1 MSNDLAF
8 SSARKLAELV
18 AAREVSSQEL
28 TRMYIERIEK
38 FDGEIN
44 AVPVRTFERAM
55 ADAQDA
61 DAAVEKGEPLGPLH
75 GVPMTI
81 KESYV
86 MQDTPSTW
94 GIEAYRDNVSD
105 TDGLAVKRFRAAGA
119 HFLGK
124 TNVPVDLGDFQ
135 SYNDIYGTTNNP
147 WDFDRAPGGSSGGS
161 AASLAAG
168 FCALEAGSDIGG
180 SIRTPAHFCG
190 VFGHKPTWGIIPLAG
205 HELFPGVPDSD
216 LSVCGPLARDAG
228 DLATALDVMAGP
240 TERVAAGWK
249 LELPRS
255 KFKSLSE
262 LRVAVWPSDDMSRV
276 SAETAERV
284 NRVADTL
291 RQLGATV
298 SDTARPDFDTK
309 AAHQTYQSLLT
320 AVMSSA
326 QPAEYV
332 PEMQRIAAQFDP
344 GDNSNEA
351 VGARAAVMM
360 HRDWIRHNF
369 RRERL
374 RGAWDDFFSEWDVL
388 ICPQFNVPAI
398 KHDHRPFSERTI
410 EVDGEER
417 PYHESLFWAGL
428 IIASYLPSTVFPT
441 GVSSQGLP
449 IGVQAVAGP
458 YQDHTT
464 IEFARLISHELGGFT
479 PPPGLLG

>member
-8 SSARKLAELV
+8 SSARKLAELI
-18 AAREVSSQEL
+18 AKREVSSQEL

-44 AVPVRTFERAM
+44 AVVVRTFDRAM
-55 ADAQDA
+55 ADAKDA
-61 DAAVEKGEPLGPLH
+61 DAAVEAGDSLGPLH

-86 MQDTPSTW
+86 LQDTPSTW
-94 GIEAYRDNVSD
+94 GIESYRNNVSD
-105 TDGLAVKRFRAAGA
+105 TDGLVVKRFRAAGA

-124 TNVPVDLGDFQ
+124 TNVPKDLGDFQ
-135 SYNDIYGTTNNP
+135 SYNAIYGTTNNP
-147 WDFDRAPGGSSGGS
+147 WNLERAPGGSSGGS

-168 FCALEAGSDIGG
+168 FCGLDAGSDIGG

-240 TERVAAGWK
+240 SARDAAGWT
-249 LELPRS
+249 LDLARPE
-255 KFKSLSE
+255 FKRLKE
-262 LRVAVWPSDDMSRV
+262 LRVAVWPTDDLSRV
-276 SAETAERV
+276 SAETAERA
-284 NRVADTL
+284 NGVADLL
-291 RQLGATV
+291 RRAGATV
-298 SDTARPDFDTK
+298 SDTARPEFDVK
-309 AAHQTYQSLLT
+309 GAHRTYQSLLT

-326 QPAEYV
+326 QPAEDV
-332 PEMQRIAAQFDP
+332 AQMQRIAAQFDP
-344 GDNSNEA
+344 GDNSSEA
-351 VGARAAVMM
+351 VAARATVMM

-374 RGAWDDFFSEWDVL
+374 RGAWDEFFKEWDIL

-398 KHDHRPFSERTI
+398 KHDHRPFGERTI
-410 EVDGEER
+410 EVDGEAR

-441 GVSSQGLP
+441 GVSKDGLP
-449 IGVQAVAGP
+449 IGLQAVGGP
-458 YQDHTT
+458 YQDYST
-464 IEFARLISHELGGFT
+464 IEFARLISAELGGFT
-479 PPPGLLG
+479 PPPRMLA